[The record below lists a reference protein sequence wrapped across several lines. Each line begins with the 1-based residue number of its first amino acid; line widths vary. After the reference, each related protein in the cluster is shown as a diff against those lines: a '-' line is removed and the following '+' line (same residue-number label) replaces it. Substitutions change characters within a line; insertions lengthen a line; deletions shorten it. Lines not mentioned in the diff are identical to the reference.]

1 MSACVCT
8 LEGTHTHG
16 GARWLLYMEDCLT
29 ERQSVWWL
37 VKVDALVLRALA
49 LAVGDVHA
57 ALVEQ
62 TSRGSGMCWHL
73 A

>member
-1 MSACVCT
+1 MSAFVCT

-16 GARWLLYMEDCLT
+16 GVSWLLYMKDSLT
-29 ERQSVWWL
+29 ERKSVWRL

-49 LAVGDVHA
+49 LAIGDVHA

-62 TSRGSGMCWHL
+62 TSRGAGMCWHL